1 MTAELDAR
9 LTRQGLIWDN
19 LYGPPNS
26 REMVRR
32 VRQLV
37 ADGIDVGAAIAEVEG
52 GDDGE
57 AEADDFI
64 VPRHG

>member
-1 MTAELDAR
+1 MTADVEAR

-26 REMVRR
+26 RTMVEQ
-32 VRQLV
+32 VRQLLAQGV
-37 ADGIDVGAAIAEVEG
+37 EVGAAIARVEG
-52 GDDGE
+52 DGNDDD
-57 AEADDFI
+57 ADDFI